1 MEGDQAQL
9 LKTITSLLAKNKIPY
24 MITGAWSAIYY
35 GRPRASHDIDFVVEL
50 ASEDLTKTIHV
61 FEKLPKPFFVQT
73 ESIKE
78 AIDEKSM
85 FNVIHLPS
93 ALKLDF
99 WILTDELFDKSRFAR
114 RRKVRILDQLMEMA
128 SAEDTII
135 QKLRWY
141 KMGKIEKH
149 LVDAAFVYQ
158 LQRKSLDTK
167 YLLSWIKMLD
177 LKSNFLKLAKIN
189 LEEYL

>member
-9 LKTITSLLAKNKIPY
+9 LKTSTSLLATNKIPY

-50 ASEDLTKTIHV
+50 GSQDLARAIYV
-61 FEKLPKPFFVQT
+61 FEKLPQTFFVQT

-93 ALKLDF
+93 SLKLDF
-99 WILTDELFDKSRFAR
+99 WILTDESFDKVRFAR
-114 RRKVRILDQLMEMA
+114 RKKVRILDQLMEMA

>member
-9 LKTITSLLAKNKIPY
+9 LKAITSFLKINKIPY

-35 GRPRASHDIDFVVEL
+35 GRPRASHDIDFVLEL
-50 ASEDLTKTIHV
+50 PSQDQKKAISV
-61 FEKLPKPFFVQT
+61 FEKLPETFFVQT

-78 AIDEKSM
+78 AIDQRSI

-99 WILTDELFDKSRFAR
+99 WILTDDLFDKSRFSR
-114 RRKVRILDQLMEMA
+114 RVKVKILGQPMNMA
-128 SAEDTII
+128 SAEDTIL

-141 KMGKIEKH
+141 KIGKIEKH
-149 LVDAAFVYQ
+149 LIDAAFVYQ
-158 LQRKSLDTK
+158 IQKNNLNKEYLADWARRLGLGK
-167 YLLSWIKMLD
+167 YLRQLPR
-177 LKSNFLKLAKIN
+177 IN

>member
-9 LKTITSLLAKNKIPY
+9 LKVITTQLKKNRVPY

-50 ASEDLTKTIHV
+50 HRTDLAKVLSI
-61 FEKLPKPFFVQT
+61 FSRLSGDFFVQK
-73 ESIKE
+73 EAIKE
-78 AIDEKSM
+78 AIFEKSM
-85 FNVIHLPS
+85 FNVIHLPTT
-93 ALKLDF
+93 LKLDF
-99 WILTDELFDKSRFAR
+99 WILTDEQFDKSRFR
-114 RRKVRILDQLMEMA
+114 RKRKVRILGQPMVMA
-128 SAEDTII
+128 SAEDTIL

-141 KMGKIEKH
+141 KIGKIEKH

-158 LQRKSLDTK
+158 IQKKNLDMG
-167 YLLSWIKMLD
+167 YLADWVRRLGVGKHFRQLE
-177 LKSNFLKLAKIN
+177 KIN